1 MSGTPPDSAA
11 EPSMDEILSS
21 IRRILKDDDAVAMPA
36 PDAPEEAGKPVL
48 DLDPSM
54 IVAEGRGPAKSGGAA
69 EFEQPGA
76 VASAPALSPATP
88 PGMATGQTVDAAAMS
103 LQNPERLVSAEAAER
118 AASHIDSLRR
128 TVSADRGLSLGRGD
142 LTIEDVVRSEV
153 RPLLKAWLDAHL
165 PNLVERIVRAEIER
179 LIGEEGR

>member
-1 MSGTPPDSAA
+1 
-11 EPSMDEILSS
+11 
-21 IRRILKDDDAVAMPA
+21 
-36 PDAPEEAGKPVL
+36 
-48 DLDPSM
+48 
-54 IVAEGRGPAKSGGAA
+54 
-69 EFEQPGA
+69 
-76 VASAPALSPATP
+76 
-88 PGMATGQTVDAAAMS
+88 
-103 LQNPERLVSAEAAER
+103 
-118 AASHIDSLRR
+118 IDSLRR